1 MSKRE
6 RMKDPI
12 SVRKQESITNEM
24 AGLHERIM
32 RRAYEIFED
41 RGGIAGFDLDHWLA
55 AERELVWKPSI
66 ELSEKDNELL
76 LTVALP
82 GLEPNDI
89 QIEATPE
96 DLLIRAEIRHEH
108 RGDDAIHSCEFHR
121 GSMFRM
127 IHFPKRIN
135 PDNVRAE
142 FKNGLLSIH
151 APAA

>member
-1 MSKRE
+1 MAKRE

-12 SVRKQESITNEM
+12 LVRKQESIANEM
-24 AGLHERIM
+24 ASLHERIM

-41 RGGIAGFDLDHWLA
+41 GGGIAGFDLDHWLA

-82 GLEPNDI
+82 GLEPGDI

-96 DLLIRAEIRHEH
+96 DLLVRAEIRHEH
-108 RGDDAIHSCEFHR
+108 R
-121 GSMFRM
+121 
-127 IHFPKRIN
+127 
-135 PDNVRAE
+135 
-142 FKNGLLSIH
+142 
-151 APAA
+151 